1 MSSPLPSGSIYRINT
16 GGPLPVGTDTVIM
29 VEDTELV
36 STFDGGVGITDE
48 EKEVEILVQV
58 PPADNVRAPGS
69 DVRKG
74 ELVMK
79 AGDRVTRGGGE
90 VGTLAFVGRKEVG
103 FCSCYSTFAHGLPRS
118 TSTKSLWSR

>member
-1 MSSPLPSGSIYRINT
+1 
-16 GGPLPVGTDTVIM
+16 M